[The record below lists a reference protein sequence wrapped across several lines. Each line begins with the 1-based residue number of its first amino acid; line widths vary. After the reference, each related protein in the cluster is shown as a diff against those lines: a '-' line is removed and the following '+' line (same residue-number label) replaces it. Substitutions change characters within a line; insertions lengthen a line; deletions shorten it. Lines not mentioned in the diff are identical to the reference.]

1 MCYHITLGVIK
12 MHLAAFGLFA
22 AALIVC
28 VILNVSV
35 IYALLAGL
43 LIFSLCAF
51 KMGYGAKSIFKMML
65 DGIKTAKNVILSL
78 ILIGMLTAL
87 WRAAGT
93 IPAIISYAASLIHPK
108 TVVLMSFILNCG
120 VSLLTGTAFGTAATM
135 GVISMTMGIAMGA
148 DPVLLGGAIVSG
160 AYFGD
165 RASPMSTSAL
175 LVSELTETNVFSNI
189 RGMLRRS
196 LIPFIVCC
204 VLYTLAGISL
214 HSGGDVPDLSDLF
227 SQELQL
233 HWLCLT
239 PAVLVIVMS
248 VFKIRV
254 QITMTVSIISAA
266 VLCSAIQKFTATNI
280 LGIAAAGFHAQSS
293 QVAALLDGG
302 GIASMLRSIA
312 IIIVSSTYAGIFSG
326 TGMLGE
332 IRERIQA
339 LSRKISAFGAVLVTS
354 AMASVISCNQ
364 TLAIMLTHQLCRN
377 TENDRQ
383 RLALYIEDTAIV
395 LPALIPWS
403 IAASVPL
410 DSIGAPISG
419 LLAASFLY
427 ILPFYSM
434 LKAVKENKHEKMPL

>member
-227 SQELQL
+227 LQELQL
-233 HWLCLT
+233 HWLCLI

-312 IIIVSSTYAGIFSG
+312 TIIVSSTYAGIFPARGCSA
-326 TGMLGE
+326 
-332 IRERIQA
+332 RYASASKPSAERSV
-339 LSRKISAFGAVLVTS
+339 LS
-354 AMASVISCNQ
+354 
-364 TLAIMLTHQLCRN
+364 
-377 TENDRQ
+377 
-383 RLALYIEDTAIV
+383 
-395 LPALIPWS
+395 
-403 IAASVPL
+403 
-410 DSIGAPISG
+410 APS
-419 LLAASFLY
+419 S
-427 ILPFYSM
+427 
-434 LKAVKENKHEKMPL
+434 